1 MIEIKIESKINA
13 VNNGISLYSL
23 FPLYELFYKYDF
35 DNLKFSLFVVWLMIL
50 VFSYIFDIFYNK
62 LVIDL
67 KPLKK
72 YVRDCK
78 TLKKYNRKKIYNENP
93 YISVCIPVLNM
104 ENFIEFNL
112 LSIINQSLQDF
123 EIIIVNDASTD
134 NTESIIKNIQSDD
147 KRIKLVSHSKS
158 LGVYRSR
165 IESVLN
171 SKSKYILLMDPDDMY
186 LNENLFHDLYHYNLK
201 INLDIVEFSVY
212 RQNDGKN
219 KIYSPDNDFETH
231 FHKFDKNIIYQPEL
245 SDLLFYLPKTKKYS
259 HTICRNIWNK
269 MIRKEIFFQLSYY
282 IGKKYYNR
290 NIITADDML
299 MNIISYQFANNY
311 SNINLPGY
319 LYNKRKKSMS
329 RGGGRKLKNIR
340 AKNYIFYFKIFYK
353 YIKDF
358 EKDINILYY
367 EMKDLEHFVKK
378 IKDYNMT
385 KYIGIQRNFLK
396 KILKDN
402 ILSVEFKSYLQNFLN
417 FLQN

>member
-1 MIEIKIESKINA
+1 MIEIKIESKINI

-50 VFSYIFDIFYNK
+50 IFSYIFDIFYNK

-78 TLKKYNRKKIYNENP
+78 RLKQYNRQKIYNENP

-134 NTESIIKNIQSDD
+134 NIESIIKRIQSDD
-147 KRIKLVSHSKS
+147 KRIKLLSHSKS

-186 LNENLFHDLYHYNLK
+186 LN
-201 INLDIVEFSVY
+201 
-212 RQNDGKN
+212 
-219 KIYSPDNDFETH
+219 
-231 FHKFDKNIIYQPEL
+231 
-245 SDLLFYLPKTKKYS
+245 
-259 HTICRNIWNK
+259 
-269 MIRKEIFFQLSYY
+269 
-282 IGKKYYNR
+282 
-290 NIITADDML
+290 
-299 MNIISYQFANNY
+299 
-311 SNINLPGY
+311 
-319 LYNKRKKSMS
+319 
-329 RGGGRKLKNIR
+329 
-340 AKNYIFYFKIFYK
+340 
-353 YIKDF
+353 
-358 EKDINILYY
+358 
-367 EMKDLEHFVKK
+367 
-378 IKDYNMT
+378 
-385 KYIGIQRNFLK
+385 
-396 KILKDN
+396 
-402 ILSVEFKSYLQNFLN
+402 
-417 FLQN
+417 

>member
-1 MIEIKIESKINA
+1 MSKVKLESKINSLY
-13 VNNGISLYSL
+13 NRISLYTL
-23 FPLYELFYKYDF
+23 FPLYELFFIYDF
-35 DNLKFSLFVVWLMIL
+35 DNFKYSLFIIWLMIL
-50 VFSYIFDIFYNK
+50 IFTYIFDIFYNGIA
-62 LVIDL
+62 VDL
-67 KPLKK
+67 KPFKK

-78 TLKKYNRKKIYNENP
+78 KLKKYNRKKIYNENP

-134 NTESIIKNIQSDD
+134 NTENIIKRIQSND
-147 KRIKLVSHSKS
+147 KRIKLLSHSKS

-186 LNENLFHDLYHYNLK
+186 LNENLFNDLYYYNLK
-201 INLDIVEFSVY
+201 INVDIIEFSVY
-212 RQNDGKN
+212 RQNDGKK
-219 KIYSPDNDFETH
+219 KIYLPDNDFETH
-231 FHKFDKNIIYQPEL
+231 YHKFEKKIIYQPEL
-245 SDLLFYLPKTKKYS
+245 SDILFYHPKTKKYS

-269 MIRKEIFFQLSYY
+269 MIRKEIFIQLSYY
-282 IGKKYYNR
+282 IGRKYYNK

-299 MNIISYQFANNY
+299 MNIVSYQYANNY
-311 SNINLPGY
+311 SNIN

-340 AKNYIFYFKIFYK
+340 AKNYIFYLKIFYK

-358 EKDINILYY
+358 KKDRNI
-367 EMKDLEHFVKK
+367 
-378 IKDYNMT
+378 I
-385 KYIGIQRNFLK
+385 
-396 KILKDN
+396 
-402 ILSVEFKSYLQNFLN
+402 
-417 FLQN
+417 